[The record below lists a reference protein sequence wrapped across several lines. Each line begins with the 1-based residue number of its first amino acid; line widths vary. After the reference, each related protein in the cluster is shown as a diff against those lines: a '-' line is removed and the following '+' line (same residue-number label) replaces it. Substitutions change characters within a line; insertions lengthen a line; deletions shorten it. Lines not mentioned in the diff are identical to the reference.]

1 MAGTQTALRLK
12 SLLKD
17 NFETLYHHGSSC
29 STRMMGGTGYS
40 GVAASSLEQ
49 KLCNGHSAR
58 KKISARKAR
67 PPQPGF
73 KLGHLKSLYLKLK

>member
-17 NFETLYHHGSSC
+17 NFETLYHHGISC

-40 GVAASSLEQ
+40 GVAALSLEQ
-49 KLCNGHSAR
+49 ELCNLATLPEENFYS
-58 KKISARKAR
+58 
-67 PPQPGF
+67 
-73 KLGHLKSLYLKLK
+73 KSPTLL